1 MPRSGGIS
9 KFAKITFYSGAHG
22 RACDMVKECLSRE
35 GNPFETKNIEEDD
48 AAYDELMKLGA
59 RSVPVTII
67 GDVMITGFD
76 QARLREAL
84 TAGGGGSSPGR

>member
-1 MPRSGGIS
+1 M
-9 KFAKITFYSGAHG
+9 
-22 RACDMVKECLSRE
+22 KEFLSRA
-35 GNPFETKNIEEDD
+35 GHSFEVRNIEEDD

-67 GDVMITGFD
+67 DGQMITGFD

-84 TAGGGGSSPGR
+84 SAAGGGS